1 MSGAYDGAILLG
13 LLVIFVVLGVR
24 WLRKR
29 VHIPW
34 TTSGIAVFF
43 IVLVLLL
50 WAYQTTT

>member
-13 LLVIFVVLGVR
+13 LLVLFVVLGVR

-29 VHIPW
+29 GPRAVEHQ
-34 TTSGIAVFF
+34 GIAVVF
-43 IVLVLLL
+43 IFAVLLL

>member
-29 VHIPW
+29 VHVPW
-34 TTSGIAVFF
+34 STKGIAVVF
-43 IVLVLLL
+43 IFAVLLL